1 MCSLGTVL
9 LHLFAVVLLH
19 RARTPLGADSTNPD
33 APAAT
38 TNNDPSTSQSTPL
51 ASLPKIRSLY
61 VTCDAPF
68 EEVETFVEECCNT
81 YNLDLVRI
89 GGGIKEALAQYL
101 GPASLSQS
109 STPAHLSEHVARTPA
124 PGAGIRALLM
134 GTRRGDPYSGKS
146 SCSCVYSMLS
156 MSDKLCSPFGLRRAH

>member
-1 MCSLGTVL
+1 M

-19 RARTPLGADSTNPD
+19 RARTSSGADSTNPD
-33 APAAT
+33 APVAQP
-38 TNNDPSTSQSTPL
+38 NDGPSTSQSTPL
-51 ASLPKIRSLY
+51 VSLPKIRSLY

-68 EEVETFVEECCNT
+68 EEVETFVEECCTT

-101 GPASLSQS
+101 GPASLSES
-109 STPAHLSEHVARTPA
+109 STPAHLSEHIAQTPA

-134 GTRRGDPYSGKS
+134 GTRRGDPYSGMS
-146 SCSCVYSMLS
+146 SGSWVHPLPPMTDHLRSPS
-156 MSDKLCSPFGLRRAH
+156 GLCRAH